1 LLFALVAYDR
11 PNHVALRM
19 EIRPTHLKFLD
30 DLGDTVKFA
39 GPFLND
45 ANEGIGSFVVIE
57 AASLDDAR
65 AVFARDPY
73 AIAGLFD
80 SITVKPW
87 RLLIDKLK

>member
-1 LLFALVAYDR
+1 LLFALVAHDR
-11 PNHVALRM
+11 PSHVATRM
-19 EIRPTHLKFLD
+19 EIRPAHLKFLD

-45 ANEGIGSFVVIE
+45 ANEGVGSIVIIE
-57 AASLDDAR
+57 AGSLDEAR
-65 AVFARDPY
+65 AIFARDPY
-73 AIAGLFD
+73 AVAGLFD